1 MSKIQ
6 AKSEV
11 ISGWAFSEF
20 GEVDFCDKRL
30 SNRLLKLADNF
41 IKSPESSINRSCS
54 GWGETKA
61 AYRFFQND
69 SIDES
74 KILNAH
80 SMKAVARA
88 SKYKT
93 ILAIQDT
100 CYISY
105 KNHKNTTGLGIIA
118 SRVRSKSTNFRT
130 PGLIMHTSFAIST
143 DGLPLG
149 LLDQKINTRPEV
161 SKELKELKK
170 RSHNIALPIEEKES
184 IRWLKS
190 LECSNSLGLEGTKI
204 VTVCDREGDI
214 YELFELACRKNHSVL
229 IRASQ
234 DRVVNKKSI
243 YSKKTGQKLWDLA
256 KSFSCQG
263 ELEVSIPVRDTTPA
277 RNAVLE
283 IRFGYFEMNPR
294 KNNVNNKIKKFGN
307 LKLNLVY
314 VIEKNTPE
322 GLDPLEWMLLTDITI
337 NNFAEALEKVKWY
350 CLRWRIEV
358 FHKILKSG
366 FKVEECRLQ
375 TAKRLIRYLTVMSVL
390 AWRIFFIT
398 LLARTDPQQSCT
410 GIFCNEEW
418 KVLYSKIYRTKTY
431 PSTPP
436 TIKEAVLWVA
446 KLGGFLGR
454 KNDGDPGPLTLW
466 RGWRRLFDLVDGWN
480 LARSSLG

>member
-1 MSKIQ
+1 MSKLQ
-6 AKSEV
+6 EEKKPM
-11 ISGWAFSEF
+11 SGWALSEF

-30 SNRLLKLADNF
+30 SNRLLKLADSF
-41 IKSPESSINRSCS
+41 IKSPESSINRTCGS
-54 GWGETKA
+54 WGETKA

-69 SIDES
+69 SIEES

-80 SMKAVARA
+80 SIKTVARA

-105 KNHKNTTGLGIIA
+105 KNHKKTTGLGIIA
-118 SRVRSKSTNFRT
+118 SRVRANATNFRT
-130 PGLIMHTSFAIST
+130 PGLVMHTSFAITT

-149 LLDQKINTRPEV
+149 LLDQKINTRPEL

-170 RSHNIALPIEEKES
+170 RSHNTALPIEKKES

-190 LECSNSLGLEGTKI
+190 LERSNSLGLEDTKI
-204 VTVCDREGDI
+204 VTICDREGDI
-214 YELFELACRKNHSVL
+214 YELFELACRKNQSVL
-229 IRASQ
+229 IRASRN
-234 DRVVNKKSI
+234 RVVNKKSV

-263 ELEVSIPVRDTTPA
+263 ELEVSIPARDTNPA

-283 IRFGYFEMNPR
+283 IRFGDFRMNPR
-294 KNNVNNKIKKFGN
+294 KNNVNNKIKNFHD

-314 VIEKNTPE
+314 VLEKNTPE
-322 GLDPLEWMLLTDITI
+322 GLEPLEWLLLTDLTI
-337 NNFAEALEKVKWY
+337 HNFAEALEKVKWY

-375 TAKRLIRYLTVMSVL
+375 TAKRLIRYLTIMSVL
-390 AWRIFFIT
+390 AWRMFFIT
-398 LLARTDPQQSCT
+398 LLARADPQQSCS
-410 GIFCNEEW
+410 GIFCDEEW
-418 KVLYSKIYRTKTY
+418 KVLYSKTYGRKTH

-436 TIKEAVLWVA
+436 TIKEAISHIPQL
-446 KLGGFLGR
+446 
-454 KNDGDPGPLTLW
+454 
-466 RGWRRLFDLVDGWN
+466 
-480 LARSSLG
+480 